1 MIIKRGGII
10 MAKGWIH
17 SVESLGTQDGPG
29 IRYVVFTQGC
39 PLRCKYCH
47 NPDTWCMTDG
57 QEVEVEELMNKILRC
72 KPFISRS
79 KGGITISGGEPT
91 LQIDF
96 VLELLKRCKEED
108 IHTAL
113 DTSGY
118 VDKDKF
124 EKLLPYTDLV
134 LLDIKHIDDIEH
146 QELTGV
152 SNQKILDILNLLEE
166 RGKSFWVRHVVVPGI
181 NDKIEYIE
189 KLTELLAPLDNLEKV
204 ELISYHQLGVHKWET
219 IGLDYE
225 LKDVEPPSGEKME
238 EFKEIFINKGIN
250 TVVK

>member
-1 MIIKRGGII
+1 
-10 MAKGWIH
+10 MAKGFIH

-29 IRYVVFTQGC
+29 IRYVIFTQGC

-57 QEVEVEELMNKILRC
+57 QEIEVEELMNKILRC

-79 KGGITISGGEPT
+79 KGGVTISGGEPT
-91 LQIDF
+91 LQLEF
-96 VLELLKRCKEED
+96 VLELLKRCQEEG
-108 IHTAL
+108 IHTAI

-124 EKLLPYTDLV
+124 EELLPYIDLV

-152 SNQKILDILNLLEE
+152 SNSKIFEILNLLEE
-166 RGKSFWVRHVVVPGI
+166 RNKSFWIRHVVVPGI
-181 NDKIEYIE
+181 NDKIDYLEE
-189 KLTELLAPLDNLEKV
+189 LAELLVPLANLEKL
-204 ELISYHQLGVHKWET
+204 ELIAYHELGVHKWET
-219 IGLDYE
+219 IGLEYE
-225 LKDVEPPSGEKME
+225 LKGTNPPSAEQMDK
-238 EFKEIFINKGIN
+238 FREIFVQKGIN

>member
-1 MIIKRGGII
+1 

-57 QEVEVEELMNKILRC
+57 QEIEVEELMSKILRC

-79 KGGITISGGEPT
+79 KGGVTISGGEPT

-96 VLELLKRCKEED
+96 VLELLKRCKEEEL
-108 IHTAL
+108 HTAL

-118 VDKDKF
+118 IDKDKF
-124 EKLLPYTDLV
+124 ESLLPYIDLV

-152 SNQKILDILNLLEE
+152 SNQKILEILNLLEE
-166 RGKSFWVRHVVVPGI
+166 KGKSFWVRHVVVPGI
-181 NDKIEYIE
+181 NDKVEYIE
-189 KLTELLAPLDNLEKV
+189 RLTELLAPLDNLEKV
-204 ELISYHQLGVHKWET
+204 ELIAYHELGVHKWET
-219 IGLDYE
+219 IGLDYQ
-225 LKDVEPPSGEKME
+225 LKDVKPPSKEKME
-238 EFKEIFINKGIN
+238 EFKEIFIQKGIN
-250 TVVK
+250 TVIK

>member
-1 MIIKRGGII
+1 

>member
-1 MIIKRGGII
+1 
-10 MAKGWIH
+10 MAKGFIH

-57 QEVEVEELMNKILRC
+57 QKIEVEELMNKILRC

-96 VLELLKRCKEED
+96 VLELLKRCKEEE

-152 SNQKILDILNLLEE
+152 SNQKILEILNLLEE
-166 RGKSFWVRHVVVPGI
+166 KGKSFWVRHVVVPGI
-181 NDKIEYIE
+181 NDKVEYIK
-189 KLTELLAPLDNLEKV
+189 KLSKLLVTLDNLEKV
-204 ELISYHQLGVHKWET
+204 ELIPYHQLGVHKWET

-225 LKDVEPPSGEKME
+225 LKDVEPPSKEKME
-238 EFKEIFINKGIN
+238 EFKEIFIEKGID

>member
-1 MIIKRGGII
+1 

-57 QEVEVEELMNKILRC
+57 QEIEVEELMSKILRC

-79 KGGITISGGEPT
+79 KGGVTISGGEPT

-96 VLELLKRCKEED
+96 VLELLKRCKEEEL
-108 IHTAL
+108 HTAL

-118 VDKDKF
+118 IDKDKF
-124 EKLLPYTDLV
+124 ESLLPYIDLV

-152 SNQKILDILNLLEE
+152 SNQKILEILNLLEKK
-166 RGKSFWVRHVVVPGI
+166 GKSFWVRHVVVPGI
-181 NDKIEYIE
+181 NDKVEYIE
-189 KLTELLAPLDNLEKV
+189 RLTELLAPLDNLEKV
-204 ELISYHQLGVHKWET
+204 ELIAYHELGVHKWET
-219 IGLDYE
+219 IGLDYQ
-225 LKDVEPPSGEKME
+225 LKDVKPPSKEKME
-238 EFKEIFINKGIN
+238 EFKEIFIQKGIN
-250 TVVK
+250 TVIK